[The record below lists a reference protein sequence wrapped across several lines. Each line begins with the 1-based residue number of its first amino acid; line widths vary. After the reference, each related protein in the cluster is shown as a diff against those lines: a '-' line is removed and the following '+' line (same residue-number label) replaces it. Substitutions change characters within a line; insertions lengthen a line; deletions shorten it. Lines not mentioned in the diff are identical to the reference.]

1 VNLNSV
7 KKNVDSGVFDP
18 SEVMSDKSVEEVV
31 SAWAEVKKKGMLS
44 FTPHIALASMIS
56 FSSFIAQEC
65 IIWLAS

>member
-1 VNLNSV
+1 VNLYSV

-56 FSSFIAQEC
+56 F
-65 IIWLAS
+65 